1 MVSKYSTFGKMKMSE
16 VSFANEDRLKLK
28 SGIVLDFVKLG
39 TFLNTYLELQ
49 DRIIFHFYHDVEQR
63 KPTFNLCRNIFCYS
77 KQDGHLIWQIEQP
90 YGRDHQPLEAVYKY
104 INLKVKQKDDTYA
117 YAHESIQHED
127 RIWGKVYLKPF
138 RYGVD
143 KLEAMTLAEY
153 PSEYWVDY
161 ETGKVEWFAIHQK
174 V

>member
-1 MVSKYSTFGKMKMSE
+1 MELSHGIHITMPCEGQLWSYIE
-16 VSFANEDRLKLK
+16 LIDRV
-28 SGIVLDFVKLG
+28 IVVVNIYDIRHC
-39 TFLNTYLELQ
+39 NQY
-49 DRIIFHFYHDVEQR
+49 
-63 KPTFNLCRNIFCYS
+63 RNIFCYS

-104 INLKVKQKDDTYA
+104 IALNIKGDNGHWL
-117 YAHESIQHED
+117 SIEENGSLEVDHKLED
-127 RIWGKVYLKPF
+127 GSEISGQVYLKPF
-138 RYGVD
+138 RYGID
-143 KLEAMTLAEY
+143 KLATMTLAEY